1 MSYARVLLSMDTG
14 DIDTPRDFDA
24 ELIRENPEVYKDTN
38 NIRKQSLRDEKWAAI
53 SKTLGLFVE
62 MTIKT
67 YRNLRNDLTKTSKTQ
82 G

>member
-1 MSYARVLLSMDTG
+1 MDT
-14 DIDTPRDFDA
+14 DVIDTPRDLDA
-24 ELIRENPEVYKDTN
+24 ELIRENPEVYKDIN

-53 SKTLGLFVE
+53 SKTLGLSVE